1 MLPPSSSL
9 SLGPELFSVHG
20 HNPFRVLASPFY
32 LFLCWCFLRL
42 LMFEAERLEPLIEAY
57 YSRLLVFRSAQI
69 SLVAYEGRLRVLFF
83 LFSLDCF

>member
-32 LFLCWCFLRL
+32 LFRGRCFLL
-42 LMFEAERLEPLIEAY
+42 LLVFEAKRLEPFIEADH
-57 YSRLLVFRSAQI
+57 SRLLVLRSAQI

-83 LFSLDCF
+83 LFSLDCL